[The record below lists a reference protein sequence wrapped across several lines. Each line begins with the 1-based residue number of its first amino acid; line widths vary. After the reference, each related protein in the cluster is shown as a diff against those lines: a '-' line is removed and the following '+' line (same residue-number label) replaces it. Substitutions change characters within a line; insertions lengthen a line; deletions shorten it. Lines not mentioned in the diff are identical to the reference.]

1 MGATTLLASSEL
13 WLILGMACACLFFGA
28 GIAGG
33 VWWCKHQK
41 PGIDESAV
49 AREAMKHL
57 AELAVGLKG
66 DCSNYQR
73 LVSAVSAEV
82 DRIGDTSD
90 TTALR
95 QMLDE
100 LNVTNRDLR
109 QKLGA
114 MQSELDG
121 KAQEVE
127 ALVSESRTDVLT
139 GLPNRRCFNESILHR
154 ISELGRYGGELS
166 FAILDVD
173 HFKKFNDTYGHLLG
187 DEVLKTVAKAMQ
199 ETVRDS
205 DIAVRLGGEEF
216 GVLMPAAGLA
226 EAGRAA
232 DRLRQAIERCQVPFE
247 GKMLR
252 VTASFGVTQVDSL
265 DHVEHVVERAD
276 QALYAAKEGGRN
288 AVWLWE
294 NDKPRPFL
302 KKTTAIPP
310 AMKKS
315 SDSLRES
322 LLATI
327 EE

>member
-1 MGATTLLASSEL
+1 MDSVGLLATSEL
-13 WLILGMACACLFFGA
+13 WLVLSIASACLIFGA
-28 GIAGG
+28 GIAFGS
-33 VWWCKHQK
+33 WWSGRNK
-41 PGIDESAV
+41 PGIDESAL
-49 AREAMKHL
+49 ARESMKHL
-57 AELAVGLKG
+57 AELTVGLKG

-109 QKLGA
+109 HKLGA

-121 KAQEVE
+121 KSQEVE

-226 EAGRAA
+226 EAARAA

-252 VTASFGVTQVDSL
+252 VTASFGVTQVDSM

-276 QALYAAKEGGRN
+276 QSLYAAKEGGRN
-288 AVWLWE
+288 AVWFWE
-294 NDKPRPFL
+294 NGKPRALAP
-302 KKTTAIPP
+302 KPGTVP
-310 AMKKS
+310 AVMKKS

-327 EE
+327 ED

>member
-1 MGATTLLASSEL
+1 MGAVGLLATSEL
-13 WLILGMACACLFFGA
+13 WLALSVASACLFFGA
-28 GIAGG
+28 GIAFGF
-33 VWWCKHQK
+33 WWSRRQK
-41 PGIDESAV
+41 PDIDESKL

-57 AELAVGLKG
+57 AELTVGLKG

-82 DRIGDTSD
+82 DRIGDASD

-100 LNVTNRDLR
+100 LDVTNRDLR

-121 KAQEVE
+121 KSQQVE

-139 GLPNRRCFNESILHR
+139 GLPNRRSFNENILHR

-187 DEVLKTVAKAMQ
+187 DEVLKTVARAMQ
-199 ETVRDS
+199 DTVRDS
-205 DIAVRLGGEEF
+205 DVAVRLGGEEF
-216 GVLMPAAGLA
+216 GVLMPVAGLA
-226 EAGRAA
+226 EAARAA
-232 DRLRQAIERCQVPFE
+232 DRLRQAIERCAVPFD

-252 VTASFGVTQVDSL
+252 VTASFGVTQVDSM
-265 DHVEHVVERAD
+265 DHVEHVIERAD

-294 NDKPRPFL
+294 NGKPRPL
-302 KKTTAIPP
+302 VTKAGTIPA